1 MNRKLLGSLL
11 LIALI
16 GGGGALWL
24 SRGAQD
30 KAVEYATHKLE
41 RGPLQAKVS
50 ASGALSALV
59 TVQVGTQVSGR
70 IQELRVDFNSPVRKG
85 QVLARLEPFLFEA
98 ELARAEANQVAAQSA
113 LTRAQIEAQQAK
125 LQLDRARQL
134 WSRQLVARADLDTA
148 QANADAARAQVASA
162 RAQVAQTEAQVN
174 QARLNLTFTTIVSP
188 IDGTIISRAVDVG
201 QTVAA
206 SLQTPTLFEIAQDLR
221 KAQVAA
227 AISEADVGK
236 LKPGMQASFSV
247 AAYPTDRFEGTIRQV
262 RNAPRTEQ
270 NVVTY
275 DAIID
280 VENPALK
287 LKPGMTAN
295 VSIVYAERADTLRI
309 PNAALRF
316 VPRTEAKGKPAG
328 GDPDERASDAPDS
341 APRQKPSRD
350 PADRRVWRLTAQKP
364 EAVRIKAGITDGN
377 FTEVVSG
384 GLEAGDL
391 VIVGTADDAG
401 TTAGSA
407 NTGGRRSARIPRF

>member
-1 MNRKLLGSLL
+1 
-11 LIALI
+11 
-16 GGGGALWL
+16 
-24 SRGAQD
+24 
-30 KAVEYATHKLE
+30 
-41 RGPLQAKVS
+41 
-50 ASGALSALV
+50 
-59 TVQVGTQVSGR
+59 
-70 IQELRVDFNSPVRKG
+70 
-85 QVLARLEPFLFEA
+85 
-98 ELARAEANQVAAQSA
+98 VAAQSA
-113 LTRAQIEAQQAK
+113 LTRARIEAQQAK

-134 WSRQLVARADLDTA
+134 WNRQLIARADLDTA

-236 LKPGMQASFSV
+236 LKPGMPASFSV
-247 AAYPTDRFEGTIRQV
+247 AAYPTDRFIGTIRQV

-280 VENPALK
+280 VDNPALK

-295 VSIVYAERADTLRI
+295 VSIVYAEREDTLRI

-316 VPRTEAKGKPAG
+316 MPRANPRGNTAGEGKARDAG
-328 GDPDERASDAPDS
+328 STDDTGRRS
-341 APRQKPSRD
+341 KPSRD
-350 PADRRVWRLTAQKP
+350 PAERRVWRLVAEKP
-364 EAVRIKAGITDGN
+364 EAVRIKTGITDGN

-384 GLEAGDL
+384 DL
-391 VIVGTADDAG
+391 KTDDAIIVGTSDDTGA
-401 TTAGSA
+401 APGSA
-407 NTGGRRSARIPRF
+407 NAGGRRRPRMPRF

>member
-1 MNRKLLGSLL
+1 MTLAGAGS
-11 LIALI
+11 
-16 GGGGALWL
+16 ALWL
-24 SRGAQD
+24 GRGAQD
-30 KAVEYATHKLE
+30 KPIKYETQKVA

-70 IQELRVDFNSPVRKG
+70 IQELLVDFNSPVRKG

-98 ELARAEANQVAAQSA
+98 ELARAEANRVAARSA
-113 LTRAQIEAQQAK
+113 LTRAQIDARQAK
-125 LQLDRARQL
+125 LQLERARQL
-134 WSRQLVARADLDTA
+134 WERQLVARADFDTA
-148 QANADAARAQVASA
+148 QAGADAAKAQVASA
-162 RAQVAQTEAQVN
+162 QAQVAQTEAQVN
-174 QARLNLTFTTIVSP
+174 QARLNLKFTTIVSP

-221 KAQVAA
+221 QAQVAA

-236 LKPGMQASFSV
+236 LKPGMEASFSV
-247 AAYPTDRFEGTIRQV
+247 SAYPTERFKGTIRQV

-280 VENPALK
+280 VENLTLK

-295 VSIVYAERADTLRI
+295 VSIVYARRENALRI
-309 PNAALRF
+309 PNSALRF
-316 VPRTEAKGKPAG
+316 APPAEFRGGAAAPTKGRGNLNK
-328 GDPDERASDAPDS
+328 GDADQQARPV
-341 APRQKPSRD
+341 RD
-350 PADRRVWRLTAQKP
+350 PAERRVWRLVAEMP
-364 EAVRIKAGITDGN
+364 EAVSIKTGITDGN

-384 GLEAGDL
+384 DLRPGDL
-391 VIVGTADDAG
+391 IILGTAQDSSNAP
-401 TTAGSA
+401 S
-407 NTGGRRSARIPRF
+407 NGGRRRTRVPRF